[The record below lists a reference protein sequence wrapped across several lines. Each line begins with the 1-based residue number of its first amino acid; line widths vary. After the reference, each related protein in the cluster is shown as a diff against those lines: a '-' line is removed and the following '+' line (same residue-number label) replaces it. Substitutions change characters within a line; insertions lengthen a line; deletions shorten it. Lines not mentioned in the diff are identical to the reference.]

1 MRPNRIVLFAALV
14 ALAAKLFCA
23 ATTVGTNDT
32 IFFYGFGKMINQHGL
47 AWTYEHVSIF
57 NHTPLVGAY
66 AALLQGIEPGPQ
78 MRMEL
83 LPFFLRLPGII
94 ADFLSVFVLMRL
106 RTKIGAPPWW
116 AITLFAL
123 SPVAFMVSG
132 FHGNVDSLLA
142 FLLLTAAWM
151 AVEKRP
157 ALCGLALGLACNVKV
172 APLLLCP
179 VFFLWWIGREDRR
192 AWRPFLLISSLVML
206 AGWLPALVGA
216 PRAFLGNVLGYQGYW
231 GIWGVSWCLKQTGAD
246 MFQKVGFEQLTAAQL
261 AVMGVCKWLI
271 IGATCALAW
280 LRRKA
285 DARGLFVS
293 LALVWVLFFVCA
305 AGIAPQYF
313 VWLAPFLLVAA
324 PRWAAGVTAAASVFL
339 FAFYNVTANVITDG
353 TRIIGGSPWTPPWTK
368 AWNLAVSQNPH
379 IALWGPWQLL
389 PWLALIACLVWLSR
403 EGWKVRAPATGAP
416 SALTH
421 ASKNSTASPSPL
433 NPNLNLNPYGSTP
446 RLAE

>member
-1 MRPNRIVLFAALV
+1 MRPNRIIVLAALV

-32 IFFYGFGKMINQHGL
+32 VFFYGFGKMINQHGL

-66 AALLQGIEPGPQ
+66 AALLQRTEPGTQ

-106 RTKIGAPPWW
+106 RTKIGGPPWW
-116 AITLFAL
+116 AIGLFAL

-142 FLLLTAAWM
+142 FFLLTAAWL
-151 AVEKRP
+151 AAEDKP
-157 ALCGLALGLACNVKV
+157 ALCGIALGLACNVKV
-172 APLLLCP
+172 APLLLGP
-179 VFFLWWIGREDRR
+179 VFLLWWWCRADRR
-192 AWRPFLLISSLVML
+192 AWRVFALCAALVTL
-206 AGWLPALVGA
+206 AGWSPALVGA

-231 GIWGVSWCLKQTGAD
+231 GIWGVSWSLKQTGAEA
-246 MFQKVGFEQLTAAQL
+246 FQKVGFEQLTAAQL

-271 IGATCALAW
+271 IAATCAVAW
-280 LRRKA
+280 WRRMA

-293 LALVWVLFFVCA
+293 LAWVWVLFFVCA

-324 PRWAAGVTAAASVFL
+324 PRWAAAVTAAASVFI
-339 FAFYNVTANVITDG
+339 FVFYNVTSNVITDG
-353 TRIIGGSPWTPPWTK
+353 TRILRGDPWASPWLHP
-368 AWNLAVSQNPH
+368 WNLAKSDNPH

-389 PWLALIACLVWLSR
+389 PWLALIACLAWLSR
-403 EGWKVRAPATGAP
+403 EAWKMSLRGVAE
-416 SALTH
+416 SSSLDV
-421 ASKNSTASPSPL
+421 
-433 NPNLNLNPYGSTP
+433 GS
-446 RLAE
+446 

>member
-1 MRPNRIVLFAALV
+1 MRPNRIVLIAALV
-14 ALAAKLFCA
+14 ALVAKLFCA
-23 ATTVGTNDT
+23 AMTVGTTDT
-32 IFFYGFGKMINQHGL
+32 ILFYGFGKVINEHGL
-47 AWTYEHVSIF
+47 AWIYGHFRIF

-66 AALLQGIEPGPQ
+66 AALLQRIEPGPQ

-106 RTKIGAPPWW
+106 RTKFGGLPWW

-142 FLLLTAAWM
+142 FLLLTAAWL
-151 AVEKRP
+151 AAEKKP
-157 ALCGLALGLACNVKV
+157 ALCGLVLGLACHVKV

-179 VFFLWWIGREDRR
+179 VFFLWWWGREDRR
-192 AWRPFLLISSLVML
+192 AWRAFLLAASVVTL
-206 AGWLPALVGA
+206 AGWSPALVGA

-231 GIWGVSWCLKQTGAD
+231 GIWGVSWCLKQTGAET
-246 MFQKVGFEQLTAAQL
+246 FQKVGFEQLTAAQL
-261 AVMGVCKWLI
+261 AVMGVCKWI
-271 IGATCALAW
+271 IIVATCALAW

-293 LALVWVLFFVCA
+293 LAWVWVLFFVCA

-324 PRWAAGVTAAASVFL
+324 PRWAAAITAAASVFL
-339 FAFYNVTANVITDG
+339 FVFYNVTANVITDG
-353 TRIIGGSPWTPPWTK
+353 TRILGGDPWASPRAHP
-368 AWNLAVSQNPH
+368 WNLAKSDNPH

-403 EGWKVRAPATGAP
+403 EVWKVRAPAAGVL
-416 SALTH
+416 SA
-421 ASKNSTASPSPL
+421 
-433 NPNLNLNPYGSTP
+433 
-446 RLAE
+446 